1 MRIPRTRHIANLIA
15 ALLMAALA
23 VATTVA
29 SVLADGT
36 GAPYPH

>member
-1 MRIPRTRHIANLIA
+1 VKLTRMRSMIT
-15 ALLMAALA
+15 ALLLA
-23 VATTVA
+23 GLSTLLAVA